1 MADQATE
8 YLDLDD
14 GLTRVRGNMT
24 LFKQMLNLFLVSEEF
39 QAFEDAI
46 ESNDNKMA
54 EAKIHGIKGL
64 SGNLSMP
71 ALFSTSSILNEQLR
85 TGEAD
90 PVTLAEYREA
100 YKKTR
105 EYIVDFMAADNT

>member
-1 MADQATE
+1 MTTQAKD

-14 GLTRVRGNMT
+14 GLARIRGNKA
-24 LFKQMLNLFLVSEEF
+24 LYKQMLNLFLGSEEF

-46 ESNDNKMA
+46 ANHDNKMA

-71 ALFSTSSILNEQLR
+71 ALFETSSALNVQLK
-85 TGEAD
+85 TGDAEPA
-90 PVTLAEYREA
+90 TLAEYRAA
-100 YKKTR
+100 YEETKKHVI
-105 EYIVDFMAADNT
+105 EYISSES